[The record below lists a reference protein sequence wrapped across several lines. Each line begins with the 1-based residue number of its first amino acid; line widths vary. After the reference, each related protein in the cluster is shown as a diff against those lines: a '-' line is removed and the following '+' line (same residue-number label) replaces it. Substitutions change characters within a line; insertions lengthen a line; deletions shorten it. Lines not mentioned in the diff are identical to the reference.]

1 MKATVL
7 LNVIQN
13 KLSQVCN
20 LSDCKFEYPE
30 EPLSDAIRV
39 SIVCLKE
46 THLRILPS

>member
-1 MKATVL
+1 MLCYVM

-20 LSDCKFEYPE
+20 LSDCKLEYPE
-30 EPLSDAIRV
+30 EPLSDTIRV
-39 SIVCLKE
+39 SIGCLKE